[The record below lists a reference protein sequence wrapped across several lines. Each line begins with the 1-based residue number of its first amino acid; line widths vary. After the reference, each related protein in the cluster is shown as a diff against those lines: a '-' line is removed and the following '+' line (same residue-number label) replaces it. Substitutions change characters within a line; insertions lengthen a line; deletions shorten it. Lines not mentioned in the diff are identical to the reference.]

1 MRRNATDTFSWTA
14 LEAEAEGGATSETV
28 DFADILAATRPTTE
42 KQRDAEGVYREA
54 LVVRGMDACDGMLAE
69 ERLED
74 AEWVN
79 WSDVKRDLQRQD

>member
-14 LEAEAEGGATSETV
+14 LEAEAEGGSPSETV
-28 DFADILAATRPTTE
+28 DFGDILEATRPTAE

-54 LVVRGMDACDGMLAE
+54 LVVRDMDACDGILAD

>member
-14 LEAEAEGGATSETV
+14 LEAKAAGGAPSETV
-28 DFADILAATRPTTE
+28 DFADILEATRPNTE
-42 KQRDAEGVYREA
+42 KQRDAEGVYGEA
-54 LVVRGMDACDGMLAE
+54 LVVRDMDACDGILAE